1 MRFTHYRLGHVA
13 VGSVV
18 EVTLRGSAANVRLM
32 DQSNL
37 NAYKAGRRHRR
48 AADREAPAAVWP
60 RVGRELLDGSRC
72 GTPPK
77 LRPLPC
83 ELGMCRPTNQY
94 AAVITALTEGGGCR
108 PPDGFDDRGSQ
119 CRRPSRT
126 GQPLAGGG
134 TAPPSRR
141 HRYPL

>member
-48 AADREAPAAVWP
+48 AADREAPTAVWP
-60 RVGRELLDGSRC
+60 RVGPRAARRFS
-72 GTPPK
+72 
-77 LRPLPC
+77 LR
-83 ELGMCRPTNQY
+83 Y
-94 AAVITALTEGGGCR
+94 AA
-108 PPDGFDDRGSQ
+108 
-119 CRRPSRT
+119 
-126 GQPLAGGG
+126 
-134 TAPPSRR
+134 
-141 HRYPL
+141 